1 MNTKMAEVAVFY
13 HMDDERTPYKVMV
26 TPGSGQGSRVTLGD
40 LKKVVNRPNYKYF
53 FQSKDPE
60 FGPVK
65 EELVTDSS
73 PLPMSNGRVV
83 CWLELSQ
90 GSVIEAHSE
99 DSEDSDEVDQEQV
112 GGRRDL
118 ESADHRRQVG
128 GSGRHH
134 HRGRHFPRGDE
145 TATNSDG
152 ISLPPPTGER
162 GAGVGETRPPSFHGG
177 PATYGERC
185 T

>member
-1 MNTKMAEVAVFY
+1 MTEVAVFY
-13 HMDDERTPYKVMV
+13 HMDDEETPYKVMV
-26 TPGSGQGSRVTLGD
+26 TPGSGSRVTLGD

-99 DSEDSDEVDQEQV
+99 DSEDSDEVDQEAPRPRDEHRH
-112 GGRRDL
+112 GG
-118 ESADHRRQVG
+118 G
-128 GSGRHH
+128 GSGRHPRQQRGGHFHHGH
-134 HRGRHFPRGDE
+134 HRDE

-152 ISLPPPTGER
+152 ISLPPPSGER
-162 GAGVGETRPPSFHGG
+162 GAGVGETRPPSFQ
-177 PATYGERC
+177 
-185 T
+185 